1 MEEVIVYL
9 SGYFDLRLE
18 IIVYQE
24 VVIFCIFVKFI
35 VWDEG
40 IVGGVGQCLVNFGFF
55 GIVNRIFIQ
64 DLWLVGDLIYLGEG
78 IVGVF
83 YLVLIVV

>member
-1 MEEVIVYL
+1 MEEAIVCL
-9 SGYFDLRLE
+9 GGYFYLKLE

-40 IVGGVGQCLVNFGFF
+40 IVGGVGQCLRNFGFF
-55 GIVNRIFIQ
+55 GIVNWILIQ

-78 IVGVF
+78 MVGVF
-83 YLVLIVV
+83 YLVMIVV